1 MINIKADREVKLEA
15 QRLAKEL
22 GLSLSAVVSASLKQ
36 FIRNRE
42 IHLDAGLEPSPYL
55 QKVLRKAD
63 KDIRAGRQGEPD
75 RSRWPDFCR
84 SAGTHSAAS
93 LC

>member
-63 KDIRAGRQGEPD
+63 KDIRAGKNFSGP
-75 RSRWPDFCR
+75 FR
-84 SAGTHSAAS
+84 SAKELLRHFDR
-93 LC
+93 L